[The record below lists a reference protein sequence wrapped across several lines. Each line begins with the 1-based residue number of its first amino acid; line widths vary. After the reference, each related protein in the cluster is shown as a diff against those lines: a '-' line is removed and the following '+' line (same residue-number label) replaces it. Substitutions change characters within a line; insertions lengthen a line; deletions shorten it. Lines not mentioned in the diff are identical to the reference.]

1 MEVILLS
8 TMEQE
13 IHAIVKVRSS
23 NLSWLILAIYAS
35 LRIAKR
41 KILWNNLKIVSQLHN
56 LPWLMLG
63 DFNEVLSGDDKFGGN
78 GVNLNR
84 ALEFKEC
91 LDECNMLDLG
101 FASSKY
107 TWTNSRHSTDLIL
120 KRIDRC
126 FANLSWR
133 TLYSDATVT
142 HLPKIWS
149 DHCPV
154 LLELCRSYVCNLI
167 KPFRFQTMWLL
178 HSEFPLMVQHAW
190 SENRG
195 LHTAIS
201 DFVIRAKKWNSE
213 VFGNLFTR
221 KGRVLARLIGAQKAL
236 AENPNGFLIVLEK
249 KLIEEYSLIMLQEEE
264 YWALKSRLNAAN
276 FGDRNTAFFH
286 VTTVVRRHIN
296 KIRCIKDSV
305 GN

>member
-142 HLPKIWS
+142 HLPRIWS

-154 LLELCRSYVCNLI
+154 LLELCRPYVCNLI
-167 KPFRFQTMWLL
+167 KPFRFQMMWLL
-178 HSEFPLMVQHAW
+178 HPEFPSMVQHAW
-190 SENRG
+190 LENRG
-195 LHTAIS
+195 LHIAIS

-221 KGRVLARLIGAQKAL
+221 NRRVLARLIGA
-236 AENPNGFLIVLEK
+236 
-249 KLIEEYSLIMLQEEE
+249 
-264 YWALKSRLNAAN
+264 
-276 FGDRNTAFFH
+276 
-286 VTTVVRRHIN
+286 
-296 KIRCIKDSV
+296 
-305 GN
+305 